1 MEYSTYGRQVAAD
14 VWGVDFELLNNVD
27 YLQEIMKAAAET
39 CHATVLSVAYEK
51 FDPNGCTV
59 IIILSESHLSIHT
72 YPEKGFAAIDCY
84 TCGNHTKPINAIN
97 YLIDRLKPADA
108 YTKTL
113 IRGLKKIEVI
123 D

>member
-1 MEYSTYGRQVAAD
+1 MEYSTNGRHVIVD
-14 VWGVDFELLNNVD
+14 IWGVDFALLNNVD
-27 YLQEIMKAAAET
+27 YLQEIMKDAAEK
-39 CHATVLSVAYEK
+39 CHANVLSVAYEK

-72 YPEKGFAAIDCY
+72 YPDKGFAAIDCY
-84 TCGNHTKPINAIN
+84 TCGKHTEPIHAIH
-97 YLIDRLKPADA
+97 YLIDFLKPADS

-113 IRGLKKIEVI
+113 IRGLKEIEVI